1 MPEIILR
8 ENKGIIYELFQ
19 EKDLEETIALVAEDF
34 SRAEPMT
41 KSQEIIANEYHYF
54 AKIYCEKAVRDGLSI
69 VAKDEGKIIGFII
82 SEDLE
87 SGPPEGIEK
96 INTKFNPIM
105 ALLNELDEE
114 YVKLHKKK
122 DDKVFHL
129 FMGGVDENHEKKHII
144 TTLLEENL
152 KLAKLKNFSVAIG
165 EPTGLA
171 TQHILRDKFG
181 FDEKIMIE
189 YKKFS
194 YNGEHVFKNIEGP
207 IGCMLVEKRL

>member
-19 EKDLEETIALVAEDF
+19 EKDLKETIALVAEAF

-41 KSQEIIANEYHYF
+41 KSQGIIADEFYYF
-54 AKIYCEKAVRDGLSI
+54 AEIYCKKAVRDGLSI
-69 VAKDEGKIIGFII
+69 VAKDEGKIIGYII

-87 SGPPEGIEK
+87 SSPPEGIEK
-96 INTKFNPIM
+96 TNIKFDPIM

-114 YVKLHKKK
+114 YVKSYKKK
-122 DDKVFHL
+122 GDKVFHL
-129 FMGGVDENHEKKHII
+129 FMGGVDEGYEKKHIN
-144 TTLLEENL
+144 TTILEENL
-152 KLAKLKNFSVAIG
+152 KLAKLKNFSVAIS

-171 TQHILRDKFG
+171 AQHILIDKFG
-181 FDEKIMIE
+181 FDEKIRIE

-194 YNGEHVFKNIEGP
+194 YNGKYVFKNIEGP